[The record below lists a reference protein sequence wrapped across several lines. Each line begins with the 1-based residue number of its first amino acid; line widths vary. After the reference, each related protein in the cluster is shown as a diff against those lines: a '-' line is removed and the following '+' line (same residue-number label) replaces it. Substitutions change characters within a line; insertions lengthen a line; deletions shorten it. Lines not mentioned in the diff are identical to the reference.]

1 MEPAVRRPSRD
12 GLRENKTMT
21 RTLRFPRI
29 RMLGAVVAA
38 ASLVIAVLTVG
49 AVAPVNAAPAATV
62 GVSASTPTVA
72 LGSTLTITFAT
83 TGTGF
88 AKDWVALYSSGA
100 IQSTC
105 PSPATHWN
113 YTSSGTQ
120 TAGSKAV
127 ASGSMAFNTAG
138 WALGAYSVYLCQ
150 NDGYTSIGTP
160 ITINVVT
167 LATASTTVPQGST
180 LTFGYG
186 APTTQVSLT
195 NWIGLYSAAS
205 GSTPGHGGSTY
216 WDYVSTG
223 GTAEPPTGA
232 VAVTSGSLSF
242 DTTGWPV
249 GTYTAYFLYNDAFTN
264 IGSPITISV
273 VPPTPDV
280 LNVDFASGAPVD
292 HAQGLTPKAFGTPT
306 VATDAALGG
315 KVATFNG
322 SSDAYQYDFTNQFG
336 KLANHFSV
344 ECQFKWNG
352 ASIPAGTSA
361 WPSVCSGL
369 QNGGMGLIVYNGK
382 LDFELNVG
390 GYKDIYAPIVPGV
403 WYDAMGVWNGA
414 TASIYLNG
422 QLASSAAAAGALT
435 LPTTSTKGWSLG
447 ADLSSTG
454 AVEQF
459 APVSLGV
466 ARVFTAAMTAD
477 AVAAQ
482 YPITVPTNAVTV
494 TRSGQGTATAS
505 VPSALA
511 GARVTL
517 SETPATGYSFAGW
530 KVTAPSDGSVIV
542 AADGSFT
549 MPNVPVAVQATFA
562 PHTYSI
568 HFDGNDASAGTATD
582 QALSYDTT
590 AQLSANPFARSGF
603 HFGGWAKTPDGSP
616 LYSDNAR
623 VVNLTADDQGAV
635 TLYAVWHGN
644 VPAGASVPS
653 PDLLDVDF
661 ADGTPKDNAQNLAVT
676 PVGTPTIANDATL
689 GKGVATFNG
698 TTDAYQYDFTG
709 SYPKLANGLS
719 EECQFRWNSTTFP
732 TGTSTWPSI
741 CNSEQSGGGGIMYYN
756 GALQAELYVGGKYVD
771 AIDPNPVTP
780 GQWYD
785 AIQTWDGANLNLYVD
800 GALVA
805 TAPAVGALGLPQT
818 TGNVRPFN
826 LGADLSSSGGV
837 EQFAPISLGA
847 ARIWSTA
854 LSSAQVTTQAKG
866 TSPHDVTVT
875 KSGSGTASA
884 NPGSAWLQDEVALVQ
899 APAAGYSF
907 TGWSVTQP
915 ASGVQVG
922 TDASITMPDAAVAVQ
937 ASFAPHTYA
946 LDFDGNGADDGTM
959 AGQPLTYDH
968 PATLTT
974 NTFSRAGYYFA
985 GWSTSPTG
993 LPTYADAA
1001 SVVNLSSA
1009 QDATVKLYAFWVPN
1023 GQFIVRAT
1031 STGHGDVDSSSLTAG
1046 PGDAVTLSDKADTG
1060 YHFAGWQVVAPADGS
1075 VTVADDGS
1083 FTMPNEPVNVQGA
1096 FAADTYTVQFDG
1108 NGADDGT
1115 MKAEP
1120 FLYGVSAPLTASVFS
1135 RDGYV
1140 LAGWATAADGAV
1152 AYADGAAVSNLTS
1165 DDGAALTLYAVW
1177 KQLNTTAGSWPT
1189 LPTGFVTSTLH
1200 LPASGLAAKIDQQLL
1215 GLWNGT
1221 APTSFTKVS
1230 GDDWLSVNS
1239 QGEITGTA
1247 PSSEPDYAGEITVS
1261 ATNGTITSQILVEA
1275 PVATAPEVEAASWNA
1290 WADGSSVTDAVGKN
1304 LQAIATRGI
1313 GLISFQDGGAAMAT
1327 QVGAA
1332 LGWHVYISGDLGIV
1346 SAYPFTSAPRVG
1358 ATTTAPALAATVD
1371 VDGQNVRV
1379 WDAYLDESATDT
1391 SARATLAQGIAEVV
1405 QPDVLASATTPVVL
1419 LGDLGAPELSDTL
1432 AATGLGD
1439 SWLEANTGADASD
1452 GATWPVFPASAPTA
1466 TRVDYV
1472 LEAGTRLHLVDS
1484 DELSAGFPSATSP
1497 AGNSWASDHAAV
1509 VTTFTVGDA
1518 STPPSGPV
1526 VSTSKST
1533 VGYQVG
1539 HGPDSAASFVSA
1551 VGATSDQPGSAIVAD
1566 LSSVDFTAAGWYTA
1580 QVFASKDG
1588 VLSAPVSVAVRVA
1601 PVPQL
1606 TLAKSVATFVA
1617 SDKISED
1624 AVLGQLAP
1632 AFVGDGPDT
1641 VSVDLSG
1648 ISGAGTFSVV
1658 VAATDKWGFSVTVT
1672 ATVKVLPV
1680 YAVTVT
1686 ASAGGTAKANVT
1698 EAAAG
1703 APVTV
1708 SETPAAGFTF
1718 DHWQSA
1724 DVTVDANGSFTMP
1737 DAAVSV
1743 EAVFTLNQYS
1753 IQYQLNGGTQTGS
1766 NPMGYSVQSG
1776 AITLSNPTRPGY
1788 TFAGWTGPGHSTP
1801 STAVTIATGTT
1812 GNLSFAANWA
1822 LITGT
1827 ISYNLAGGSVATSN
1841 PTSYT
1846 VVSGSITLTNPTRY
1860 GYTFEGWTGTGL
1872 SGATKTVTI
1881 PTGST
1886 GDRSYTA
1893 TWTQAA
1899 PSWSATTVY
1908 GGAGTTV
1915 FYNGKLYV
1923 SLWYS
1928 KGEVPGSNPTGSW
1941 EEVGA
1946 PTSSPLG
1953 TFVGWTTSQ
1962 VYNGGETVVYNGK
1975 VYKATWYSRDTIPGD
1990 PSGPWEEIG
1999 LPVVTSKGTFTSW
2012 TASWIYNG
2020 GETVAYNG
2028 HLWKARF
2035 YSLNLA
2041 PSASAYGAWQDL
2053 GTY

>member
-1 MEPAVRRPSRD
+1 MI
-12 GLRENKTMT
+12 
-21 RTLRFPRI
+21 RTLRFPRT
-29 RMLGAVVAA
+29 RMLAAVVAA
-38 ASLVIAVLTVG
+38 TTLVVALLTVG
-49 AVAPVNAAPAATV
+49 AAAPATAAPAATV
-62 GVSASTPTVA
+62 GVTAASPTVA
-72 LGSTLTITFAT
+72 LGSTLTINFAT
-83 TGTGF
+83 TGSGF

-127 ASGSMAFNTAG
+127 PSGSMTFSTSG
-138 WALGAYSVYLCQ
+138 WALGSYSVYLCQ

-180 LTFGYG
+180 LTFNYG
-186 APTTQVSLT
+186 APAAQVSVT

-205 GSTPGHGGSTY
+205 GSTPGHGNSTF

-223 GTAEPPTGA
+223 GTTEPPTGT
-232 VAVTSGSLSF
+232 VALASGAFSF
-242 DTTGWPV
+242 NTTGWPV
-249 GTYTAYFLYNDAFTN
+249 GTYTAYFLYNDGDTG

-292 HAQGLTPKAFGTPT
+292 HAQGLTPSTFGSPT
-306 VATDAALGG
+306 VATDTALGE
-315 KVATFNG
+315 KVANFNG
-322 SSDAYQYDFTNQFG
+322 TSDAYQYDFTNQFS

-352 ASIPAGTSA
+352 AAIPTGTST

-403 WYDAMGVWNGA
+403 WYDAMATWNGA

-435 LPTTSTKGWSLG
+435 LPTTTKKGWSLG
-447 ADLSSTG
+447 ADLSSSG

-466 ARVFTAAMTAD
+466 ARVFSAAMSAD

-482 YPITVPTNAVTV
+482 YRITVPTNAVTV
-494 TRSGQGTATAS
+494 TRSGQGTATSS
-505 VPSALA
+505 VSSALS
-511 GARVTL
+511 GTKVTL
-517 SETPATGYSFAGW
+517 SESPATGYSFAGW
-530 KVTAPSDGSVIV
+530 KVTAPTDGSVTI

-568 HFDGNDASAGTATD
+568 HFDGNDADGGTASDEAFT
-582 QALSYDTT
+582 YDTT
-590 AQLSANPFARSGF
+590 ALITANPFSRSGF
-603 HFGGWAKTPDGSP
+603 HFAGWAKTPDGAP
-616 LYSDNAR
+616 LYSDAAR
-623 VVNLTADDQGAV
+623 VVNLSADDHGSV

-644 VPAGASVPS
+644 VPVGASVPS
-653 PDLLDVDF
+653 ADLLDVDF

-676 PVGTPTIANDATL
+676 PVGTPTIASDPTL
-689 GKGVATFNG
+689 GKDVATFNG
-698 TTDAYQYDFTG
+698 TTDAYQYDFSG
-709 SYPKLANGLS
+709 SYPKLANGLT

-800 GALVA
+800 GVLVA
-805 TAPAVGALGLPQT
+805 TAPATGALGLPQT
-818 TGNVRPFN
+818 TGNARPFN

-837 EQFAPISLGA
+837 EQFAPVSLGS
-847 ARIWSTA
+847 ARIWSSALTA
-854 LSSAQVTTQAKG
+854 GQVTTQAKG

-875 KSGSGTASA
+875 KSGSGTAVA
-884 NPGSAWLQDEVALVQ
+884 NPGSAWVQDEVALVQ
-899 APAAGYSF
+899 TPATGYSF
-907 TGWSVTQP
+907 TGWTVTQP
-915 ASGVQVG
+915 TSGVAVG
-922 TDASITMPDAAVAVQ
+922 TDSSITMPDAAVAVQ
-937 ASFAPHTYA
+937 ASFAAHTYA
-946 LDFDGNGADDGTM
+946 VNFDGNGADAGTM
-959 AGQPLTYDH
+959 GGQSLTYDH
-968 PATLTT
+968 PAVLAS
-974 NTFSRAGYYFA
+974 NTFARAGYYFA
-985 GWSTSPTG
+985 GWSTGPAE

-1001 SVVNLSSA
+1001 SVVNLTSA
-1009 QDATVKLYAFWVPN
+1009 ADATVTLYAFWVPN
-1023 GQFIVRAT
+1023 GQFVVRAS
-1031 STGHGDVDSSSLTAG
+1031 STGHGNVTSSSLTAG
-1046 PGDAVTLSDKADTG
+1046 PGDVVTLGNKPDTG
-1060 YHFAGWQVVAPADGS
+1060 YHFTGWQVVAPADGS
-1075 VTVADDGS
+1075 VTVGADGT
-1083 FTMPNEPVNVQGA
+1083 FAMPNEPVTVLGA
-1096 FAADTYTVQFDG
+1096 FAANSYSVQFDG

-1115 MKAEP
+1115 MKAES
-1120 FLYGVSAPLTASVFS
+1120 FLYGQSAALTASVFS

-1140 LAGWATAADGAV
+1140 LSGWATTAGGPVVHADGATV
-1152 AYADGAAVSNLTS
+1152 SNLATDDGAAV
-1165 DDGAALTLYAVW
+1165 TLYAIW
-1177 KQLNTTAGSWPT
+1177 TQLTTAAGSWST
-1189 LPTGFVTSTLH
+1189 LPSGFVTDTFH
-1200 LPASGLAAKIDQQLL
+1200 LPASGLSGSVNQQLV
-1215 GLWNGT
+1215 GLWNGST
-1221 APTSFTKVS
+1221 PTSFTKVS
-1230 GDDWLSVNS
+1230 GDDWLSVS
-1239 QGEITGTA
+1239 SLGVVSGTA

-1261 ATNGTITSQILVEA
+1261 ATNGTTTSQILVEA
-1275 PVATAPEVEAASWNA
+1275 PVAAAPEVQAASWNA
-1290 WADGSSVTDAVGKN
+1290 WADGSNVTDAVGKN
-1304 LQAIATRGI
+1304 LQAIASRGI
-1313 GLISFQDGGAAMAT
+1313 GVLSFQDGGAAMAM

-1332 LGWHVYISGDLGIV
+1332 LGWHVYTSGDLGIV
-1346 SAYPFTSAPRVG
+1346 STYPFTSAPRVG
-1358 ATTTAPALAATVD
+1358 ATATAPALAATVD

-1379 WDAYLDESATDT
+1379 WDAYLNESSTDAAA
-1391 SARATLAQGIAEVV
+1391 SAALAQGIADAV
-1405 QPDVLASATTPVVL
+1405 QPDVLASPTTPVVL
-1419 LGDLGAPELSDTL
+1419 LGDLGSADLSSTL
-1432 AATGLGD
+1432 TATGLGD
-1439 SWLEANTGADASD
+1439 TWLEANPGSDASD
-1452 GATWPVFPASAPTA
+1452 GATWPVFPASASTA

-1472 LEAGTRLHLVDS
+1472 LEAGTGLHLIDS

-1509 VTTFTVGDA
+1509 VTTFTVGDSS
-1518 STPPSGPV
+1518 STPTRPV
-1526 VSTSKST
+1526 VSTSTST
-1533 VGYQVG
+1533 VAYQVG
-1539 HGPDSAASFVSA
+1539 HGPSSNAAFVSA
-1551 VGATSDQPGSAIVAD
+1551 AGATADPSDSSIVAD
-1566 LSSVDFTAAGWYTA
+1566 LSSVDFSAAGTYAA
-1580 QVFASKDG
+1580 QVYASNDG
-1588 VLSAPVSVAVRVA
+1588 VLSVPVSVAVRVA

-1606 TLAKSVATFVA
+1606 TLAKNVATFIA
-1617 SDKISED
+1617 SDTITQD
-1624 AVLGQLAP
+1624 AVLAQLAP

-1641 VSVDLSG
+1641 VSVDVSDIG
-1648 ISGAGTFSVV
+1648 GAGTYPVIV
-1658 VAATDKWGFSVTVT
+1658 DATDKWGFSVTVN

-1686 ASAGGTAKANVT
+1686 ATVGGTAKASVSQT
-1698 EAAAG
+1698 VAG
-1703 APVTV
+1703 APVTL
-1708 SETPAAGFTF
+1708 SETPATGFSF
-1718 DHWQSA
+1718 DHWQSG
-1724 DVTVDANGSFTMP
+1724 DVTIDSSGSFTMP
-1737 DAAVSV
+1737 DSGVSI
-1743 EAVFTLNQYS
+1743 EAVFVANQYS
-1753 IQYQLNGGTQTGS
+1753 IQYQLNGGTATGS
-1766 NPMGYSVQSG
+1766 NPAGYSVQSG
-1776 AITLSNPTRPGY
+1776 PITLSNPTRAGY
-1788 TFAGWTGPGHSTP
+1788 SFAGWMGPGHSTP
-1801 STAVTIATGTT
+1801 STAVTIPTGTT
-1812 GNLSFAANWA
+1812 GNLSFAANWT
-1822 LITGT
+1822 LITNVIGYT
-1827 ISYNLAGGSVATSN
+1827 LAGGSVATSN
-1841 PTSYT
+1841 PTTYT
-1846 VVSGSITLTNPTRY
+1846 VESGSITLTNPARY
-1860 GYTFEGWTGTGL
+1860 GYTFAGWTGTGL
-1872 SGATKTVTI
+1872 SVATKTVTI

-1893 TWTQAA
+1893 NWTQAA
-1899 PSWSATTVY
+1899 PSWSAATVY
-1908 GGAGTTV
+1908 SSAGTTV

-1953 TFVGWTTSQ
+1953 TFTGWTASQ

-1975 VYKATWYSRDTIPGD
+1975 VYEATWYSRNTVPGA

-2012 TASWIYNG
+2012 TTSWIYNG

-2035 YSLNLA
+2035 YSLNLV
-2041 PSASAYGAWQDL
+2041 PTASAYGAWQDL
-2053 GTY
+2053 GAY